1 MRIAVNLRPG
11 ARRGAKTPGL
21 SMAASL
27 QRLKALGGAIRDPL
41 RLAAALVWVAVLAAL
56 AGGYLWTGSRL
67 GALEPRVEALLAEQS
82 RYADFLAQKR
92 AAEASRDSIMQ
103 QVRTIQ
109 AVDRERLVWS
119 HILDEVAQ
127 AVPPYTWLVE
137 VLPAPAATPQRPT
150 RGAVQDTTAERALVL
165 QLSGRTMDIQG
176 YTRLMRNL
184 EDSPFLG
191 GVQAISANTIVERG
205 RALTAFVL
213 QARYTTPPAEQIRT
227 VPVSASEAGR

>member
-1 MRIAVNLRPG
+1 MKISVNLRPG
-11 ARRGAKTPGL
+11 AKRGAKAPRM

-27 QRLKALGGAIRDPL
+27 ERLKALGGAVKDPL
-41 RLAAALVWVAVLAAL
+41 RLGAIVAWVVVLAAL
-56 AGGYLWTGSRL
+56 MGGFLWTGSRL
-67 GALEPRVEALLAEQS
+67 GALEPRVQELLTEQS

-109 AVDRERLVWS
+109 AVDRERFVWP

-137 VLPAPAATPQRPT
+137 VAPAEAARPQQPA
-150 RGAVQDTTAERALVL
+150 RGAAQDTTAQALTL
-165 QLSGRTMDIQG
+165 QIAGRTMDIQG

-191 GVQAISANTIVERG
+191 GVQAVSANTIVERG
-205 RALTAFVL
+205 RAMTAFVL
-213 QARYTTPPAEQIRT
+213 RARYTPPPAEAIRT
-227 VPVSASEAGR
+227 VPVGEPVGGR